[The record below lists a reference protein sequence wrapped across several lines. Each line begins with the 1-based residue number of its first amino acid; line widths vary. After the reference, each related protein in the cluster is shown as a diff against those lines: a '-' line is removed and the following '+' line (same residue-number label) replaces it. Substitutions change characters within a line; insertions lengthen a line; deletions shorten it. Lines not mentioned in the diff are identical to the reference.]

1 MTYQAAK
8 DLEKIEKYLRPFYDI
23 ESIEYAGVR
32 EIRKIKLNTFY
43 CYIRHEKAGVVTE
56 HLVFLYRNAVD
67 MLSRTA
73 QVKEFGEVEDPNFIT
88 IGDKPATIDIIYKNG
103 DRINDSS
110 ILKYGDYVSLRE
122 HIFENGQPLECV
134 QWLRR
139 DTEERSMDW
148 GRYGRYVITGI
159 YCN

>member
-23 ESIEYAGVR
+23 ESIEYAGER

-103 DRINDSS
+103 DRINDSR

-122 HIFENGQPLECV
+122 NIFENGQPLECV

-159 YCN
+159 YSN